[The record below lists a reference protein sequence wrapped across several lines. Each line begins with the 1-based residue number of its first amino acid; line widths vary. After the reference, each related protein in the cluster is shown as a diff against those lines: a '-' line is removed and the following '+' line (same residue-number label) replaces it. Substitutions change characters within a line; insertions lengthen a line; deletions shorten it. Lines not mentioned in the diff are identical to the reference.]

1 MQTRTPTLFVPSG
14 NGDRH
19 AQIVRAQR
27 LVYWGAGR
35 LLLPQ
40 HLNGASLANE
50 INELMRFQARR
61 MHFDLNGATNAANL
75 IIQTAYKRDVAADV
89 TKPLSDDQRP
99 Y

>member
-1 MQTRTPTLFVPSG
+1 MQTRTPALFVPSG
-14 NGDRH
+14 SSDRQ

-50 INELMRFQARR
+50 IHELMRFQPRR
-61 MHFDLNGATNAANL
+61 MHFDLNGAVNAANL
-75 IIQTAYKRDVAADV
+75 ISQAVHQKDFLSEAAR
-89 TKPLSDDQRP
+89 SMSEDQRP
-99 Y
+99 Q